1 VAKLEE
7 RRKAKSA
14 AYYAKKKAHL
24 ARVAGAKSSSD
35 VTKELAQYG
44 F

>member
-1 VAKLEE
+1 MAKLEE

-14 AYYAKKKAHL
+14 AYYAKKKAHI
-24 ARVAGAKSSSD
+24 ARVAEAKSSSD
-35 VTKELAQYG
+35 VSKELAQYG